1 MPNAT
6 GNGIPTRKI
15 IVVPC
20 IVKMVLYCDAVST
33 VPFGPAS
40 WSLISRASMPAIRK
54 KMIAVP
60 P

>member
-1 MPNAT
+1 M
-6 GNGIPTRKI
+6 PTRKT

-20 IVKMVLYCDAVST
+20 IVNRVLYCDAVST

-40 WSLISRASMPAIRK
+40 WSRISSASMPATTK
-54 KMIAVP
+54 KTSASP